1 MITFLRDGA
10 KSGIMKFFLIGFMG
24 LAVMGLVFI
33 DMTGSFR
40 DGVSSNSVARVG
52 DTEISTRQMMTSLQ
66 NAERQSGMMEIPA
79 ELRLRMALQSVDNEV
94 RRRVLLLEAQEMGL
108 MVPDSYAAREIKNQL
123 QPLVESGFT
132 PEEALAQQ
140 LRNTGMSENQ
150 LIQAFKQDLAVQL
163 LVSAIT
169 SGRYAPDEMVE
180 TAYSYE
186 NQRRSGAVIALRP
199 ENFPTTSQPLDEET
213 LRTYYRNNSDKYM
226 TPEYREISYFVF
238 DDESLPDAAEISEE
252 ELRSIYE
259 DNIENYTQPASRI
272 TNQAVF
278 QSADLAQ
285 EAVANMETAED
296 FDRALAGLSSS
307 DYLTLRDEPV
317 NEGDLVEELV
327 DAAYNTPIGEI
338 NGPIET
344 SLGWV
349 VMAVTGEQ
357 EETVQP
363 FEDVQ
368 SEVRA
373 NISSERNDSRF
384 YDAVNELDDMLA
396 GGMSLSDIA
405 EEYNLTVYQTP
416 MLEQDGTL
424 QSGKSAE
431 ILQNDYAG
439 RLLEEAF
446 EMRADETH
454 PLMETDNGEFIG
466 YIVSNIQPSAPRP
479 FETIRAQVT
488 VDYNRDTLDERMQA
502 AADEIVTALN
512 DGALATDIAKEN
524 GYKLTTIPLMKGEEA
539 LENENL
545 REAVVQNLFD
555 IDQSNT
561 ARKITAEG
569 QGYDVVLLGNIAFP
583 DGSTIDPDL
592 RSDYVSTIG
601 DQLKNDML
609 NQYEAALREKYDV
622 EISRNAIERAL
633 QPVDVE

>member
-169 SGRYAPDEMVE
+169 SGRYAPDEMVQ

-199 ENFPTTSQPLDEET
+199 ENFPTTSQAVDEET

-368 SEVRA
+368 SEVRS

-466 YIVSNIQPSAPRP
+466 YIVSNIQPSATRP
-479 FETIRAQVT
+479 FDTIRAQVT

>member
-169 SGRYAPDEMVE
+169 SGRYAPDEMVQ

-199 ENFPTTSQPLDEET
+199 ENFPTTSQAVDEET

-368 SEVRA
+368 SEVRS

-466 YIVSNIQPSAPRP
+466 YIVSNIQPSATRP
-479 FETIRAQVT
+479 FDTIRAQVT

-539 LENENL
+539 
-545 REAVVQNLFD
+545 
-555 IDQSNT
+555 
-561 ARKITAEG
+561 
-569 QGYDVVLLGNIAFP
+569 
-583 DGSTIDPDL
+583 
-592 RSDYVSTIG
+592 
-601 DQLKNDML
+601 
-609 NQYEAALREKYDV
+609 
-622 EISRNAIERAL
+622 
-633 QPVDVE
+633 

>member
-169 SGRYAPDEMVE
+169 SGRYAPDEMVQ

-199 ENFPTTSQPLDEET
+199 ENFPTTSQAVDEET

-259 DNIENYTQPASRI
+259 DNIENYPQPASRI

-368 SEVRA
+368 SEVRS

-466 YIVSNIQPSAPRP
+466 YIVSNIQPSATRP
-479 FETIRAQVT
+479 FDTIRAQVT